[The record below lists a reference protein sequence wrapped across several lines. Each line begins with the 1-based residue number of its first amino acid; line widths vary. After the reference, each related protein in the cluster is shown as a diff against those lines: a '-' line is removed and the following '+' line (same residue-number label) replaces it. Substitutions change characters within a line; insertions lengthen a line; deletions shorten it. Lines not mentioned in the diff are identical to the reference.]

1 MHLCI
6 LTCLKSDAF
15 IIEITA
21 DELEFMMLQL
31 WLPRQHVY
39 ICCSCVHS
47 SRPDSLS
54 ALPVLYDVRRLGV
67 HKAADAVLFLARP
80 TAL

>member
-21 DELEFMMLQL
+21 DELELMMLQL
-31 WLPRQHVY
+31 
-39 ICCSCVHS
+39 
-47 SRPDSLS
+47 
-54 ALPVLYDVRRLGV
+54 
-67 HKAADAVLFLARP
+67 
-80 TAL
+80 